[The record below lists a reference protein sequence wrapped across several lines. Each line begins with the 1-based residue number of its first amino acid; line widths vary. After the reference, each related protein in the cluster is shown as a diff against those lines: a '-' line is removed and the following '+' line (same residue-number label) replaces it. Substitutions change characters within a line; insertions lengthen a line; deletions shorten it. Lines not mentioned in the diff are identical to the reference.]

1 MALFDLEP
9 SAQRVLRL
17 QAHYKGLR
25 GPGHRHQVPGRWQV
39 WRVPLLRVRA
49 KGPGGKE
56 GARADSQSGHS
67 CQSARCLACKSLPKD
82 QRPKCDPMATCSE
95 NFGECDCEEP
105 DGEPETCTD
114 CGNKKVCER
123 CAGGACDR
131 CSHGRN
137 PGEFLCL
144 DCSVKNVTMC
154 GGCGVSV
161 CHMCEVHHSRGTCDC
176 DDGNFGAKYSES
188 FPAWYHGGAGGR
200 YTGPYSR
207 YDETSNRNVQCGS
220 Q

>member
-1 MALFDLEP
+1 MALIESLLHNKGCSGCKRTTKDYEDLDV
-9 SAQRVLRL
+9 STSC
-17 QAHYKGLR
+17 
-25 GPGHRHQVPGRWQV
+25 
-39 WRVPLLRVRA
+39 
-49 KGPGGKE
+49 E
-56 GARADSQSGHS
+56 GAGKCGAFLCCECEGRQKELGWQECPD
-67 CQSARCLACKSLPKD
+67 CYSARCLACKSLPKD